1 MKRSVERVEMFKA
14 VNSELRRL
22 VRSHTVVD
30 APSKRFASGSK
41 AWVNRQ
47 RNDHFVQ
54 RAKDLDLR
62 ARSAFKLQEIQEKHK
77 FITASSIVLDLGA
90 APGGWSTIASKI
102 VQPARGGHIIAVDL
116 LPIQPI
122 PNTTIIQ
129 GDFTATDVKEALR
142 NCILASSAS
151 PSSAAITSSATTSAA
166 ASTNPAS
173 MHTTVNVQVDVV
185 LSDMLHNTTGVADT
199 DHYKSMDLVR
209 QAIYFAISTTAHS
222 AFPQGILK
230 VKGTVL
236 CKFLRGEDEK
246 ELMDEMKELFHTV
259 QVVKP
264 KSSRSESREAFILLQ
279 RRKM

>member
-1 MKRSVERVEMFKA
+1 MFKA
-14 VNSELRRL
+14 VDSELRRL
-22 VRSHTVVD
+22 LVLSHRTVVD
-30 APSKRFASGSK
+30 APRKRFASGSK

-47 RNDHFVQ
+47 RNDHLVQ
-54 RAKDLDLR
+54 KAKDLDLR

-102 VQPARGGHIIAVDL
+102 VQPAKGGHIIAVDL

-129 GDFTATDVKEALR
+129 GDFTTTDVKDALR
-142 NCILASSAS
+142 NCILASSTSPSPSPS
-151 PSSAAITSSATTSAA
+151 PSSTAVASSATPSAA

-173 MHTTVNVQVDVV
+173 SHSTVNVQVDVV

-209 QAIYFAISTTAHS
+209 QAINFAISTTTHS

-246 ELMDEMKELFHTV
+246 ELMEEMKELFHTV

>member
-1 MKRSVERVEMFKA
+1 MFSVVHS
-14 VNSELRRL
+14 NLRRL
-22 VRSHTVVD
+22 VLSKTIVD
-30 APSKRFASGSK
+30 TSRKRFASGSK

-54 RAKDLDLR
+54 KAKDLDLR

-77 FITASSIVLDLGA
+77 FITSSSIVLDLGA

-102 VQPARGGHIIAVDL
+102 VQPAKGGHIIAVDL

-129 GDFTATDVKEALR
+129 GDFTTTSVKEALR
-142 NCILASSAS
+142 NCIIASSTS
-151 PSSAAITSSATTSAA
+151 TPSTLTSFSSFTSAA
-166 ASTNPAS
+166 STSPALTNS
-173 MHTTVNVQVDVV
+173 TMNVQVDVV

-209 QAIYFAISTTAHS
+209 QAIYFAISTTAHT

-246 ELMDEMKELFHTV
+246 ELMDEMKDLFHTV

-264 KSSRSESREAFILLQ
+264 KSSRSESREAFLLLQ
-279 RRKM
+279 KRKM

>member
-1 MKRSVERVEMFKA
+1 M
-14 VNSELRRL
+14 
-22 VRSHTVVD
+22 
-30 APSKRFASGSK
+30 ASGSK

-54 RAKDLDLR
+54 KAKDLDLR

-77 FITASSIVLDLGA
+77 FITPSSIVLDLGA
-90 APGGWSTIASKI
+90 APGGWSTIVSKI
-102 VQPARGGHIIAVDL
+102 VQPAKGGHIIAVDL

-129 GDFTATDVKEALR
+129 GDFTTTEVKDALR
-142 NCILASSAS
+142 HCILTSNTSSDTVAASAS
-151 PSSAAITSSATTSAA
+151 PTSTTSAA
-166 ASTNPAS
+166 STVA
-173 MHTTVNVQVDVV
+173 NVQVDVV

-209 QAIYFAISTTAHS
+209 QAIYFAISTSAHA

-230 VKGTVL
+230 VKGTVV
-236 CKFLRGEDEK
+236 CKFLRGADEK
-246 ELMDEMKELFHTV
+246 ELMEEMKELFHTV

-264 KSSRSESREAFILLQ
+264 KSSRSESREAFLLLQ
-279 RRKM
+279 KRKM